1 MIDVIGG
8 LLSFLPV
15 LPLVHEIIRPLLV
28 VALLLLIFLG
38 AKKKVVFSKALVI
51 SGVCLF
57 VATVIFTL
65 VDYFSYMMLLNSFIS
80 YNMMS
85 FLQLL
90 SAADS
95 ISILATASFYGLA
108 FVAFWGMMDS
118 IIIEEYNI

>member
-1 MIDVIGG
+1 M
-8 LLSFLPV
+8 
-15 LPLVHEIIRPLLV
+15 
-28 VALLLLIFLG
+28 
-38 AKKKVVFSKALVI
+38 
-51 SGVCLF
+51 
-57 VATVIFTL
+57 IFTL